1 MIELT
6 NESITQILSLQE
18 RDGFNYIRVGVTGGG
33 CAGFE
38 YVFDS
43 SLDANADD
51 TVIDYGKFSIL
62 IDNHSVQ
69 YVEGMTLDYVKEGL
83 NSFFKFINPKEASAC
98 GCGVSVNFNIC

>member
-6 NESITQILSLQE
+6 NEAITQILSLQD
-18 RDGFNYIRVGVTGGG
+18 RDKFNFVRVGVTGGG

-43 SLDANADD
+43 SMVFNEDD
-51 TVIDYGKFSIL
+51 VVLNYGKFSIL

-69 YVEGMTLDYVKEGL
+69 YIEGMTLDFVKEGL
-83 NSFFKFINPKEASAC
+83 NSSFKFINPKEAASR
-98 GCGVSVNFNIC
+98 GCGVSVNLNI